1 MTVEPETIARD
12 IADTI
17 VPSIASRSMAA
28 RLTGFSRVALDRL
41 IADGVVTLSFAGRGY
56 ERPGVSL
63 AEIELVRGRRVT
75 VEDWLRARA
84 ELNAS
89 YERTKTRK
97 AGQHV

>member
-1 MTVEPETIARD
+1 MA
-12 IADTI
+12 
-17 VPSIASRSMAA
+17 PSPCRSPVAA
-28 RLTGFSRVALDRL
+28 MSA
-41 IADGVVTLSFAGRGY
+41 
-56 ERPGVSL
+56 PVSL